1 MNFVYP
7 NFLWALFLLAVPVII
22 HLFNFR
28 RYQTIYFSKVDLLN
42 EAIEDSKSGNKLKHL
57 LVLLSRLLAITALVF
72 AFAQPYL
79 STNEQKN
86 TQTISSIYIDNS
98 FSMQA
103 QGKDGNLLNE
113 AKNKA
118 IELVS
123 SFEENEKVNLLT
135 SGLLA
140 KDQRF
145 YTKADII
152 ERIKEIDF
160 SPIAT
165 TLESATNLQVDLLNQ
180 TLEKADKRL
189 FVFSDF
195 QKSTSSVGNLADSSI
210 TPFIYQPTAEIKGNI
225 FIDSVWFNAPNQTI
239 NSPSELLF
247 RLKNLTD
254 QRIDNLTITLTI
266 DGREKGIKTITLDP
280 QSTSVE
286 QISYAHANAGVKKG
300 KLSIKTNQLFFDDT
314 FYFTY
319 TIKNETKILIINDDN
334 NTNTSFAQLYGV
346 DPFYEHTS
354 VNISKLKQEDFND
367 KALIVLNGINTLT
380 SGAINLVDKS
390 LKTGATVVLIPGTT
404 ANLSSWNTFLK
415 AKNLPIFGAVSVS
428 NSTLKYFNDSD
439 PIYTGVFDQKPDRYK
454 KTIVTKQYPIISH
467 QKHNFI
473 SLFGTRANKPFLL
486 YSKLENSGRIF
497 MQASPLMADWTDFNK
512 QALFAATYLRIAET
526 ASFEKKLFYTIGNT
540 ETYLLQN
547 SLDEKAPIH
556 LLNKALQFDL
566 IPLTNVTP
574 AGQSLLFDRSNGVIK
589 QATFYELSNLTD
601 FSDVIAFNYDR
612 AESLTDCFTSKE
624 VLSLFTEQNW
634 PPINQLKIDKKG
646 QLSIDTIKPIEYWRL
661 CLYLALLFLA
671 IEMALLKWW
680 KTS

>member
-1 MNFVYP
+1 
-7 NFLWALFLLAVPVII
+7 LWALFLLAVPVII

-135 SGLLA
+135 SDLLA

-180 TLEKADKRL
+180 TLETADKRL

-195 QKSTSSVGNLADSSI
+195 QKSTGSVGNLADSSI
-210 TPFIYQPTAEIKGNI
+210 TPFIYQPIAEIKGNI

-254 QRIDNLTITLTI
+254 QRIDNLTITLSI

-319 TIKNETKILIINDDN
+319 TIKNETKILIINN
-334 NTNTSFAQLYGV
+334 EISTNTSFAQLYGV

-390 LKTGATVVLIPGTT
+390 LKTGATVVLIPGST

-415 AKNLPIFGAVSVS
+415 AKNLPTFGAVSVS

-473 SLFGTRANKPFLL
+473 SLFGTRENKPFLL

-589 QATFYELSNLTD
+589 QAAFYELSNLTD